1 MPFDTTQTKWIALYL
16 ALIAIG
22 CSPVWGVEY
31 FVSHDGS
38 THLYN
43 AYLMGRLVQGDPT
56 VQQYLQ
62 FNTIAVPNST
72 GHWLLAGMLQIV
84 GPVVATKLISTLTF
98 AGIVGSAGWLR
109 WRTNGTNGVRASLVF
124 GAVLAFNWLW
134 FLGFYNFTIG
144 LIGFAFTVGLY
155 YGWSGRMS
163 AWRTI
168 VLAILV
174 LLVYW
179 SHIVSFAMLS
189 GTLLLIAFLVETSDR
204 KRTLLLTAAAVIP
217 VIPLILIF
225 RSVNEIGVGFSPTW
239 RFVNSFWSIRDWVVQ
254 LTAADPFVLI
264 SRRTLP
270 FVSITSSWFFIVA
283 PLFLTMLGCIS
294 LAIGSLRKGAKRF
307 LSRPVVVFSI
317 AFVGSMAVAALSPD
331 HFGLENGSLLRERI
345 LLCGSFFFIPLFVW
359 DKKALWTKFG
369 VAAFAIVFLFQTAA
383 LWEYSLKTT
392 ATAKEFL
399 SVKEDIPDGAALVTV
414 IVLRDRQRFH
424 SVPEL
429 QLISY
434 VGIDRDIRVWD
445 NYEIAHYLFPVV
457 TRDPAD
463 RAFIFELTQ
472 SLTLDLNDPEA
483 IIQDKLSRLQLCL
496 YKYHKRIDIVVAWD
510 SDPRV
515 DGILNTWFEG
525 PYFTHGRARL
535 FRHR

>member
-1 MPFDTTQTKWIALYL
+1 
-16 ALIAIG
+16 
-22 CSPVWGVEY
+22 
-31 FVSHDGS
+31 
-38 THLYN
+38 
-43 AYLMGRLVQGDPT
+43 
-56 VQQYLQ
+56 
-62 FNTIAVPNST
+62 
-72 GHWLLAGMLQIV
+72 
-84 GPVVATKLISTLTF
+84 
-98 AGIVGSAGWLR
+98 
-109 WRTNGTNGVRASLVF
+109 
-124 GAVLAFNWLW
+124 
-134 FLGFYNFTIG
+134 
-144 LIGFAFTVGLY
+144 
-155 YGWSGRMS
+155 
-163 AWRTI
+163 
-168 VLAILV
+168 
-174 LLVYW
+174 
-179 SHIVSFAMLS
+179 
-189 GTLLLIAFLVETSDR
+189 
-204 KRTLLLTAAAVIP
+204 
-217 VIPLILIF
+217 
-225 RSVNEIGVGFSPTW
+225 
-239 RFVNSFWSIRDWVVQ
+239 
-254 LTAADPFVLI
+254 
-264 SRRTLP
+264 
-270 FVSITSSWFFIVA
+270 
-283 PLFLTMLGCIS
+283 
-294 LAIGSLRKGAKRF
+294 
-307 LSRPVVVFSI
+307 
-317 AFVGSMAVAALSPD
+317 
-331 HFGLENGSLLRERI
+331 
-345 LLCGSFFFIPLFVW
+345 
-359 DKKALWTKFG
+359 
-369 VAAFAIVFLFQTAA
+369 FLFQTAA

-496 YKYHKRIDIVVAWD
+496 DKYHKRIDIVVAWD